1 MVWTEEALG
10 FGYTAKAWGKPDDS
24 ICLPPTDQRDE
35 VVMANNDAAVEDE
48 EMGSP

>member
-10 FGYTAKAWGKPDDS
+10 FGYTAKAWRKPDEA
-24 ICLPPTDQRDE
+24 IWLPPTDQRDE
-35 VVMANNDAAVEDE
+35 EMANNDAAVEDE